1 MNKKINITKK
11 IKEVHLVN
19 IKKGIYFIILL
30 ISIGIILYLILNIL
44 NKFQFHLKKRFI
56 NQYFFNLFYI
66 IFFGFLSTFL
76 IFYGY
81 KYLLYISKLYISHT
95 DLNYLLITTFMIIIS
110 LIYSALLKGIIECLF
125 EKKIV
130 IDEWQNII
138 GYPIGRILGIL
149 LLFLIIKHF

>member
-1 MNKKINITKK
+1 
-11 IKEVHLVN
+11 
-19 IKKGIYFIILL
+19 
-30 ISIGIILYLILNIL
+30 
-44 NKFQFHLKKRFI
+44 
-56 NQYFFNLFYI
+56 
-66 IFFGFLSTFL
+66 
-76 IFYGY
+76 
-81 KYLLYISKLYISHT
+81 
-95 DLNYLLITTFMIIIS
+95 MIIIS